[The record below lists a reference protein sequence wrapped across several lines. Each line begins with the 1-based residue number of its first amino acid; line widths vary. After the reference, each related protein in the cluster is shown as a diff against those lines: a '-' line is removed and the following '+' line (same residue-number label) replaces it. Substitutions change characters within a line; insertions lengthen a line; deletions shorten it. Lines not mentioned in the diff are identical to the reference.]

1 MGEPLLLKSWR
12 CTNLLI
18 ALACAPGP
26 MAADWLPLETGN
38 QWVYRGSGTRAQS
51 PLVLRVG
58 ESREFAGHTYYQLQ
72 GLPEGSYWLRNDG
85 DRVVQWNED
94 TGKDALWY
102 DFLVG
107 SPKFI
112 AIFQTALPG
121 MAGFAYASDRNEPV
135 STQAGTF
142 TGGVEITIE
151 TIKLIRNGY
160 ALGTTRDVFVNGVG
174 MLTRTETGLGGYE
187 LVYARLGSSTVLKG
201 PENGIQ
207 LSLNEDKTW
216 ARLQLDQT
224 NGLKTL
230 RLYDETG
237 AEIWSAS
244 NATRVSIALGDF
256 NAALPELK
264 AGRYVIT
271 GESGDAR
278 ISLPFTVQ

>member
-1 MGEPLLLKSWR
+1 MGGPLLLKSWR

-18 ALACAPGP
+18 ALACAPGL

-38 QWVYRGSGTRAQS
+38 QWVYRGSGTRQTE

-58 ESREFAGHTYYQLQ
+58 ESRELAGHTYYQLQ

-85 DRVVQWNED
+85 DRVVQWKED
-94 TGKDALWY
+94 TSEDALWY
-102 DFLVG
+102 DFSRNVG
-107 SPKFI
+107 ETYS
-112 AIFQTALPG
+112 TSLPG
-121 MAGFAYASDRNEPV
+121 GIGAAVITSKEESLKTAAGAFSNGIAFAYPRVFQVGITKEVFIDRVGLV
-135 STQAGTF
+135 SRSIN
-142 TGGVEITIE
+142 TGGPST
-151 TIKLIRNGY
+151 
-160 ALGTTRDVFVNGVG
+160 AD
-174 MLTRTETGLGGYE
+174 YE
-187 LVYARLGSSTVLKG
+187 LVYARLGSSTILKG
-201 PENGIQ
+201 PENGIR

-237 AEIWSAS
+237 SEIWSAS
-244 NATRVSIALGDF
+244 NANRFSIALGDL